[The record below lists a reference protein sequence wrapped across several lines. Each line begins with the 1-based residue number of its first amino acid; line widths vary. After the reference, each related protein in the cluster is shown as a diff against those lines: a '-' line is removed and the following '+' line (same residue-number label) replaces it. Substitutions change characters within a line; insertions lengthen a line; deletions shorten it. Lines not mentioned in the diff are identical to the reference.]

1 MLEYNRRT
9 LEVRNI
15 TATGVITAT
24 QFFGDGSQ
32 LENVVATNAGVEIL
46 DDSVRKGVAKELN
59 FGNGLTLGDPDGA
72 GRVLISLTTSVVS
85 GGTAVL
91 GIGSIELRNDNVILG
106 EFSKIDFNENLGVHS
121 CRWYRNSYWNHNYRR
136 C

>member
-1 MLEYNRRT
+1 MQSLFGVATAEA

-85 GGTAVL
+85 GGGAVAAAPEV
-91 GIGSIELRNDNVILG
+91 SN
-106 EFSKIDFNENLGVHS
+106 
-121 CRWYRNSYWNHNYRR
+121 
-136 C
+136 